1 MSKLLNSEPIA
12 LDFGLL
18 LMRVMAGGGM
28 FYAHGWNKLVHFSD
42 KMDSFS
48 DPLGIGPT
56 FSLIL
61 VVFAEAIC
69 SLLVM
74 LGLWLRVSTI
84 PVIVAMIVAAF
95 VSHAG
100 DPFGDRESALF
111 YLAAFMTLF
120 FTGSGRFA
128 LDRVSFS

>member
-28 FYAHGWNKLVHFSD
+28 LYGHGWNKLVHFGD
-42 KMDSFS
+42 KMDSFA
-48 DPLGIGPT
+48 DPFGIGPT

-69 SLLVM
+69 STLVM

-111 YLAAFMTLF
+111 YLAAFMALF